1 MSLSA
6 EGIPALL
13 LYPGVWVV
21 VGVQPV
27 LGLLNTLTDHSHQ
40 VSTLRTR
47 IIGSAPRES
56 GAEQESIHNRK
67 STKADLLLW
76 RPCSLPALG
85 SKQRKQL
92 RQERTGAREKAS
104 AKRQRHTH
112 RDGERGG
119 RIEIEQAIGQKG
131 GLEETRQTWQ
141 TRGRVFGCHLPGEST
156 LAQQGQHW
164 ARADNY
170 KTHTQ
175 VQGRQSVA
183 KVLILK
189 SDSHFSQCW
198 P

>member
-6 EGIPALL
+6 ERIPALL

-47 IIGSAPRES
+47 ITGSAPRES

-85 SKQRKQL
+85 SKQL

-104 AKRQRHTH
+104 AKRQTHTH
-112 RDGERGG
+112 TETEREGA
-119 RIEIEQAIGQKG
+119 E
-131 GLEETRQTWQ
+131 
-141 TRGRVFGCHLPGEST
+141 
-156 LAQQGQHW
+156 
-164 ARADNY
+164 
-170 KTHTQ
+170 
-175 VQGRQSVA
+175 
-183 KVLILK
+183 
-189 SDSHFSQCW
+189 
-198 P
+198 